1 MAPPTKAQKVQIRL
15 VQSYPIDYL
24 ERKKNPGA
32 QRVCSSAALNTGCVL
47 CAGQVSLFVKVFVWC
62 FLLEVSGEAREF
74 AQRLERIVAIRRADE
89 LTVIEHTK
97 ANSMVCGGGLRRMR
111 AKYFD

>member
-32 QRVCSSAALNTGCVL
+32 QRVCSSAAINTGCVL

-74 AQRLERIVAIRRADE
+74 AQRLERIVVIRRADE

-97 ANSMVCGGGLRRMR
+97 ANSMVCGGV
-111 AKYFD
+111 AYVE

>member
-74 AQRLERIVAIRRADE
+74 ARRLERIVVIRRADE

-97 ANSMVCGGGLRRMR
+97 GNSMVCGGGLRRMR